1 MSSSSNNV
9 NPFNRK
15 RYRSPY
21 LTPTQSPPSSRRRIV
36 SEDLQVIVK
45 EVLSYISDNP
55 ELNDTLRQQ
64 YLDEYLETIQG
75 ATTPEQLYDAA
86 APYILPLASPS
97 SRAKSPAPFK
107 TPTSSSSSPITS
119 PFSDEPTEHY
129 YPMEMVSQKAHGT
142 GVSREQPSN
151 FFFDIFKTDDLGYID
166 LHNTGQHYAPGV
178 YASQVFPSFVS
189 MIKGGYKQT
198 QRQGFKISMLHF
210 SMRLQIIL
218 PETQCTEASAGKLN
232 DELRILIVKDVAPQP
247 NVPRVE
253 DVLSVHDS
261 RHTINAFHN
270 PATANRFTVL
280 YDTSFFM
287 QYTTIWEYTR
297 GGGIKMAQFLPVDM
311 KESIDIDLTGHT
323 CSFDPAKEVDG
334 YPSLI
339 DYNLFAIFISARG
352 VKITGALSADVKEAE
367 TFKVDWSARVVF
379 K

>member
-1 MSSSSNNV
+1 MSLTPHNV
-9 NPFNRK
+9 NPLTRK
-15 RYRSPY
+15 RYRSPV
-21 LTPTQSPPSSRRRIV
+21 SPLRKKPRF
-36 SEDLQVIVK
+36 L
-45 EVLSYISDNP
+45 NP
-55 ELNDTLRQQ
+55 ELDQVNDFIIEAIAENPELGQRLRDD
-64 YLDEYLETIQG
+64 YIAEYLARTEDAQTTEELHEI
-75 ATTPEQLYDAA
+75 ATPYLVPLDASMSRVNSPFSLRTPQ
-86 APYILPLASPS
+86 
-97 SRAKSPAPFK
+97 
-107 TPTSSSSSPITS
+107 SSSSSSSNS

-151 FFFDIFKTDDLGYID
+151 FFFDIFKTEDLGFVD
-166 LHNTGQHYAPGV
+166 LHNTGQHYGPGV
-178 YASQVFPSFVS
+178 YPSQVFPSFVS

-232 DELRILIVKDVAPQP
+232 DELRILIVKDIQPQP

-261 RHTINAFHN
+261 HHTINAFHN
-270 PATANRFTVL
+270 PATADRFTVL

-323 CSFDPAKEVDG
+323 CSFDPAKEADG

-352 VKITGALSADVKEAE
+352 IKLTGALASDVKEAE
-367 TFKVDWSARVVF
+367 TFKVDWSARIVF